1 MLLLSHQ
8 NHNYGLMGSYF
19 LHDDIT
25 MGKIVILPVVLY
37 LEMAKANKQS
47 MLKNNYGERKT
58 KDKKKLYEL

>member
-1 MLLLSHQ
+1 
-8 NHNYGLMGSYF
+8 MGSYF